1 MIKNC
6 QRVSRLCCDLLE
18 VSPCTACG
26 AGDLTHAHPSTFAN
40 ELYRFGSLLLH
51 WAARARLSPEIP
63 AGTEIPGGGGGA
75 ALYRTLHVTTQ
86 LTVVRQVVM
95 VCFGGGSALS
105 LAEWESEEAVCKLQ
119 EVGNFVRERT
129 RADRT
134 EY

>member
-1 MIKNC
+1 MTYWRFHHA
-6 QRVSRLCCDLLE
+6 QLVVQGTL
-18 VSPCTACG
+18 PM
-26 AGDLTHAHPSTFAN
+26 LTHPLSQMNCT
-40 ELYRFGSLLLH
+40 GSGPCCCTGLPGP
-51 WAARARLSPEIP
+51 ARLSPEIP

-119 EVGNFVRERT
+119 EVGNFVRQRT